1 MKSILEKALVH
12 LLNEE
17 SEKAQELMHQF
28 VVERARSIHE
38 SLRESDEADMEA
50 VDASLEEE
58 FFTEADLDD
67 NEAAGQLAD
76 DLDDGDAEGAAE
88 FGDTGEGEADMSM
101 DMGADMDGEVA
112 SDDEAPMDGEGDE
125 AGEGDLS
132 TKIDN
137 IEDEIKSLQAEFDK
151 IMAEFDGGDEE
162 EVAVADNDT
171 VGDDLGAEMGADMG
185 GEESDEF
192 DDITESMVDDLKK
205 ITTPNEDGKGANGE
219 KLGSKVDSPIAKD
232 AKNRVL
238 ASKNTVGH
246 TGFERESA
254 PSKKDGPDR
263 GRKYDN
269 NRVKAVSGN
278 SSVPATGPK
287 GAELNK
293 PVASANT
300 KSVIPGGKVTG
311 KK

>member
-28 VVERARSIHE
+28 VVERARAINE
-38 SLRESDEADMEA
+38 SLREGDEADLEA

-67 NEAAGQLAD
+67 AQAADQLED
-76 DLDDGDAEGAAE
+76 DLDGGDADAGGFADAVEGGADDMGAE
-88 FGDTGEGEADMSM
+88 GDM
-101 DMGADMDGEVA
+101 DMG
-112 SDDEAPMDGEGDE
+112 GEGD
-125 AGEGDLS
+125 ADADMGGDVDGETVGDDADLS
-132 TKIDN
+132 SKIDN

-151 IMAEFDGGDEE
+151 IMAEFDVGSDDAAGDDM
-162 EVAVADNDT
+162 AVADDSAA
-171 VGDDLGAEMGADMG
+171 VEGGDDMNVA
-185 GEESDEF
+185 SDDEEF

-205 ITTPNEDGKGANGE
+205 ITTPNDDGKGANGE
-219 KLGSKVDSPIAKD
+219 KLGRPDVDSPIAKD

-246 TGFERESA
+246 TGWERETA

-269 NRVKAVSGN
+269 NRVKSTTGN

-287 GAELNK
+287 GAEINK
-293 PVASANT
+293 PVQGNT
-300 KSVIPGGKVTG
+300 KSVIPGGKVT

>member
-28 VVERARSIHE
+28 VVERARAIHE
-38 SLRESDEADMEA
+38 SLREGDEADLEA

-58 FFTEADLDD
+58 FFTEGDLDD
-67 NEAAGQLAD
+67 AEAADQLED
-76 DLDDGDAEGAAE
+76 DLSDDDAAVA
-88 FGDTGEGEADMSM
+88 GEADFG
-101 DMGADMDGEVA
+101 DAVEGDVAADADVTADADAEVVDADAEVA
-112 SDDEAPMDGEGDE
+112 GD
-125 AGEGDLS
+125 EGDLS
-132 TKIDN
+132 AKIDN

-151 IMAEFDGGDEE
+151 IMAEFDGGEEAGE
-162 EVAVADNDT
+162 EVAVADND
-171 VGDDLGAEMGADMG
+171 VVADDVTAD
-185 GEESDEF
+185 DAEF

-205 ITTPNEDGKGANGE
+205 VSVPNEDGKGANGE
-219 KLGSKVDSPIAKD
+219 KLGRPDVDSPIAKD

-246 TGFERESA
+246 TGWERETA

-269 NRVKAVSGN
+269 NRVKATSGN
-278 SSVPATGPK
+278 SSVSATGPK

-293 PVASANT
+293 PVQSANT
-300 KSVIPGGKVTG
+300 KSVIPGGKVT

>member
-28 VVERARSIHE
+28 VVERARSINE
-38 SLRESDEADMEA
+38 SLRESDDADF
-50 VDASLEEE
+50 DATDAALEEE
-58 FFTEADLDD
+58 FFTESDLDD
-67 NEAAGQLAD
+67 AEAADQLED
-76 DLDDGDAEGAAE
+76 DLDGGDAAVAGDFGGEVEGDVAADADMTADADAEVAADDAVDADAEVSADEGA
-88 FGDTGEGEADMSM
+88 
-101 DMGADMDGEVA
+101 
-112 SDDEAPMDGEGDE
+112 
-125 AGEGDLS
+125 LS
-132 TKIDN
+132 AKIDN
-137 IEDEIKSLQAEFDK
+137 IESEIASLQAEFDK
-151 IMAEFDGGDEE
+151 IMAEFDGGDEASADDAAMGDE
-162 EVAVADNDT
+162 EVTVADNDT
-171 VGDDLGAEMGADMG
+171 VADADDA
-185 GEESDEF
+185 EF

-205 ITTPNEDGKGANGE
+205 VSVPNEDGKGANGE
-219 KLGSKVDSPIAKD
+219 KLGRPDVDSPIAKD

-246 TGFERESA
+246 TGWERETA

-269 NRVKAVSGN
+269 NRVKATSGN
-278 SSVPATGPK
+278 SSVSATGPK

-293 PVASANT
+293 PVQSANT
-300 KSVIPGGKVTG
+300 KSVIPGGKVT

>member
-38 SLRESDEADMEA
+38 TLRESDEADL
-50 VDASLEEE
+50 DATDAALEEE
-58 FFTEADLDD
+58 FFTESDLDD
-67 NEAAGQLAD
+67 AEAADQLED
-76 DLDDGDAEGAAE
+76 DLDGGDAAPAGD
-88 FGDTGEGEADMSM
+88 FGGDVEGEADAGA

-112 SDDEAPMDGEGDE
+112 ADDTGLDGD
-125 AGEGDLS
+125 AAEGDLGA
-132 TKIDN
+132 KIDN
-137 IEDEIKSLQAEFDK
+137 IESEIASLQAEFDK
-151 IMAEFDGGDEE
+151 IMAEFDGGSSDDETMGDD
-162 EVAVADNDT
+162 VAVADETT
-171 VGDDLGAEMGADMG
+171 VADDAGMTGDEG
-185 GEESDEF
+185 DEF

-205 ITTPNEDGKGANGE
+205 ISVPNEDGKGANGE
-219 KLGSKVDSPIAKD
+219 KLGRPDVDSPIAKD

-246 TGFERESA
+246 TGWE

-269 NRVKAVSGN
+269 NRVKATAGN
-278 SSVPATGPK
+278 AAVPATGPK

-293 PVASANT
+293 PVQSANL
-300 KSVIPGGKVTG
+300 KSVIPGGKVT

>member
-28 VVERARSIHE
+28 VVERARAIHE
-38 SLRESDEADMEA
+38 SLREGDEADLEA

-58 FFTEADLDD
+58 FFTEGDLDD
-67 NEAAGQLAD
+67 AEAADQLED
-76 DLDDGDAEGAAE
+76 DLSDDDAAVA
-88 FGDTGEGEADMSM
+88 GEADFG
-101 DMGADMDGEVA
+101 DAVEGDVAADADVTADADAEVA
-112 SDDEAPMDGEGDE
+112 ADDAEVVDADAEVAGD
-125 AGEGDLS
+125 EGDLS
-132 TKIDN
+132 AKIDN

-151 IMAEFDGGDEE
+151 IMAEFYGGEEAGE
-162 EVAVADNDT
+162 EVAVADND
-171 VGDDLGAEMGADMG
+171 VVADDVTAD
-185 GEESDEF
+185 DAEF

-205 ITTPNEDGKGANGE
+205 VSVPNEDGKGANGE
-219 KLGSKVDSPIAKD
+219 KLGRPDVDSPIAKD

-246 TGFERESA
+246 TGWERETA

-269 NRVKAVSGN
+269 NRVKATSGN
-278 SSVPATGPK
+278 SSVSAAGPK

-293 PVASANT
+293 PVQSANT
-300 KSVIPGGKVTG
+300 KSVIPGGKVT